1 MKGLTLLLF
10 AGLMFIQRSTAAD
23 LSISATTNSDSAELR
38 CNNGKWQKDNLE
50 KPFNVQYTEDRNEI
64 QTCMEDGEEPE
75 KFTQIL
81 VRVRTCKNC
90 IEMNIAAIAAIA
102 TGNILAT
109 ILIGVAVYSLTA
121 QPKGKSF
128 SGNKASDK
136 EHLIRNG
143 DGDTYQPL
151 APGQKS
157 EYQTL
162 GGARRK

>member
-1 MKGLTLLLF
+1 M
-10 AGLMFIQRSTAAD
+10 
-23 LSISATTNSDSAELR
+23 N
-38 CNNGKWQKDNLE
+38 
-50 KPFNVQYTEDRNEI
+50 
-64 QTCMEDGEEPE
+64 
-75 KFTQIL
+75 FT
-81 VRVRTCKNC
+81 
-90 IEMNIAAIAAIA
+90 AIAAIA
-102 TGNILAT
+102 TGNLLAT
-109 ILIGVAVYSLTA
+109 ILIGVAVYSLSA

>member
-23 LSISATTNSDSAELR
+23 LSISANTKSDSAELK
-38 CNNGKWQKDNLE
+38 CDKGKWQKENIEETLT
-50 KPFNVQYTEDRNEI
+50 VQYTEDRNEVE
-64 QTCMEDGEEPE
+64 TCKEDVEGSEISR
-75 KFTQIL
+75 QIL
-81 VRVRTCKNC
+81 VRVRTCENC
-90 IEMNIAAIAAIA
+90 IEMNIAAITAIA
-102 TGNILAT
+102 IGNILAT